1 MWVLA
6 SSILKRRKQ
15 REMSKRGMGFQRQGY
30 KGMLALLMM
39 ASWFSITLKEE
50 GAESRIEKFP

>member
-15 REMSKRGMGFQRQGY
+15 KEVSKSQMGFQRQGY
-30 KGMLALLMM
+30 KGMLAWLMM
-39 ASWFSITLKEE
+39 ASWFSITLREE
-50 GAESRIEKFP
+50 GVKSRIE